1 MTALDDLISAV
12 EAGNDDGVAAYY
24 SSRIFPVGYAHVI
37 NAYKGSL
44 DAAKAL
50 HEALLPEWIACP
62 QIGGKGAGVKVWH
75 CNVEDWDTGDE
86 IHADNMPCPA
96 RAWLLAILRAYR
108 HGKQE

>member
-1 MTALDDLISAV
+1 MTALDELIAAV
-12 EAGNDDGVAAYY
+12 EAGDDLPRPLPFPALQAAYVISAY
-24 SSRIFPVGYAHVI
+24 S
-37 NAYKGSL
+37 GSL

-50 HEALLPEWIACP
+50 HDALLPEWIACP
-62 QIGGKGAGVKVWH
+62 QIGGKGAGVTVWH
-75 CNVEDWDTGDE
+75 CMVEDWDTGDK